1 MTRLDWHLVSWN
13 SDLAGQ
19 LSLDPRDLRPQVAIL
34 VGQPLSECFH
44 RDLDHSVYFVLYDWG
59 RKSVT
64 KMTRINKRKRLQQLW
79 ILMGILWSEG
89 WDLEEGIGRLCR
101 CSAALKICTEK
112 LFFVLIYFPR
122 SKKWEESL
130 LAFEDVSRWLYI
142 CVRTIQF

>member
-34 VGQPLSECFH
+34 VGQPLSEFPPTIKNLIGGFH

-64 KMTRINKRKRLQQLW
+64 KMTRINKFRKDCNSYGSLWGYFGVKDETWKRELVGYADALQLLKYVLRNCFLSWFIFRDQRN
-79 ILMGILWSEG
+79 EKKV
-89 WDLEEGIGRLCR
+89 
-101 CSAALKICTEK
+101 CSHLKM
-112 LFFVLIYFPR
+112 
-122 SKKWEESL
+122 
-130 LAFEDVSRWLYI
+130 
-142 CVRTIQF
+142 